1 MSNVTVLRTKT
12 DSTPFAG
19 ITEEQIINKAMAI
32 LEERHAPG
40 SEPLK
45 SPDLIRDHLRLRMAN
60 LPHEEFGCLFLD
72 NRHRLIEMR
81 ELFRGTID
89 GAAVYPR
96 EVVKASLAVNAAAV
110 VFYHNHPSGISEPS
124 QSDISLTRRL
134 KEALGLVDVRVL
146 DHFVVSGTESTSL
159 AERGLI

>member
-1 MSNVTVLRTKT
+1 MSNVTAIRTE
-12 DSTPFAG
+12 SANLFVG
-19 ITEEQIINKAMAI
+19 VSEQQIIDRAITI
-32 LEERHAPG
+32 LEARHAPG

-45 SPDLIRDHLRLRMAN
+45 SPDLIRKHLRLRMAK
-60 LPHEEFGCLFLD
+60 LSREEFGCLFLD
-72 NRHRLIEMR
+72 SRHRLIEMR

-110 VFYHNHPSGISEPS
+110 VLYHNHPSGISEPS